1 MHFKKDLD
9 NLIEFIE
16 SQNNLRPVPTHR
28 CTSNNVFEH
37 AYKIKRVLKKQ
48 MRISAPAPGSYGNA
62 ELPLH
67 KLSLCVLR
75 GVCTNVRMQ
84 YCHTYEWVLSHSRM
98 SHVAHM
104 NESRLTHKHR
114 SRHGW
119 QNAALHVLTVT
130 CINASRLLIQMSYV
144 ARTNKPRYVHV
155 YRGYVAHMNESCH
168 TREYR
173 SRHGCQNAA
182 LYLPT
187 LVQIALCLLRTPRS
201 SLPKQQQQ
209 KVL

>member
-1 MHFKKDLD
+1 VR
-9 NLIEFIE
+9 
-16 SQNNLRPVPTHR
+16 LRRALTAMPNCPY
-28 CTSNNVFEH
+28 TSSVCVFWEG
-37 AYKIKRVLKKQ
+37 Y
-48 MRISAPAPGSYGNA
+48 
-62 ELPLH
+62 
-67 KLSLCVLR
+67 
-75 GVCTNVRMQ
+75 VRMSECSTVTRMNES
-84 YCHTYEWVLSHSRM
+84 YHTQGWVM
-98 SHVAHM
+98 SHIWMSHTTNMNIGWAILHVRMGLVAHI